1 MGLEEKKKLIRHSPT
16 SLTPSHW
23 RYLLPPPPPPPSSP
37 HADGLTRSESLQQM
51 VRCESAAEWVE
62 IGTGISLNI
71 SGVPEYNEDIS
82 EHVELHI
89 KLVTRIIRND
99 KEDPLTGMP
108 APAPHPSVPEA
119 DGWMWMRFTHE
130 QGRKEKTIFPPLL
143 CSCYPLTKHFSMMSC
158 NTFEFEDW
166 GNTLC
171 FSLQT
176 PLCQECLTAQ
186 SRARTCRLVAV

>member
-1 MGLEEKKKLIRHSPT
+1 MLFVILEAHQIWLANDLKLMQVSETQLSDGTGGGPRSQKNSSDIHRLHSHPLTDAT
-16 SLTPSHW
+16 SS
-23 RYLLPPPPPPPSSP
+23 LLPPPPSSP

-62 IGTGISLNI
+62 IGTGIALNI

-89 KLVTRIIRND
+89 KLVPRIIRND

-119 DGWMWMRFTHE
+119 DGWM
-130 QGRKEKTIFPPLL
+130 
-143 CSCYPLTKHFSMMSC
+143 
-158 NTFEFEDW
+158 
-166 GNTLC
+166 
-171 FSLQT
+171 
-176 PLCQECLTAQ
+176 
-186 SRARTCRLVAV
+186 

>member
-1 MGLEEKKKLIRHSPT
+1 MLFVILEAHQIWLTNDLKLMQESETQLSDGTGGKKKTHQTFTDFTHTL
-16 SLTPSHW
+16 SLT
-23 RYLLPPPPPPPSSP
+23 LPPPSSPSSP

-119 DGWMWMRFTHE
+119 DGWM
-130 QGRKEKTIFPPLL
+130 
-143 CSCYPLTKHFSMMSC
+143 
-158 NTFEFEDW
+158 
-166 GNTLC
+166 
-171 FSLQT
+171 
-176 PLCQECLTAQ
+176 
-186 SRARTCRLVAV
+186 

>member
-1 MGLEEKKKLIRHSPT
+1 MGLEEACALKKTHQTFTDFTHTL
-16 SLTPSHW
+16 SLT
-23 RYLLPPPPPPPSSP
+23 LPPPSSPSSP
-37 HADGLTRSESLQQM
+37 HADGLTRGESLQQM

-89 KLVTRIIRND
+89 KLVPRIIRND

-119 DGWMWMRFTHE
+119 DGWM
-130 QGRKEKTIFPPLL
+130 
-143 CSCYPLTKHFSMMSC
+143 
-158 NTFEFEDW
+158 
-166 GNTLC
+166 
-171 FSLQT
+171 
-176 PLCQECLTAQ
+176 
-186 SRARTCRLVAV
+186 

>member
-1 MGLEEKKKLIRHSPT
+1 MLFVILEAHQIWLTNDLKLMQVSETQLSDGTGGKKKTHQTFTDFTHTL
-16 SLTPSHW
+16 SLT
-23 RYLLPPPPPPPSSP
+23 LPPPSSPSSP
-37 HADGLTRSESLQQM
+37 HADSLTRSESLQQM

-89 KLVTRIIRND
+89 KLVPRIIRND

-119 DGWMWMRFTHE
+119 DGWM
-130 QGRKEKTIFPPLL
+130 
-143 CSCYPLTKHFSMMSC
+143 
-158 NTFEFEDW
+158 
-166 GNTLC
+166 
-171 FSLQT
+171 
-176 PLCQECLTAQ
+176 
-186 SRARTCRLVAV
+186 